1 MDDAPR
7 NLAIHT
13 VGLLDGVGPTTG
25 YPWAPGDKIYAADLN
40 MAISNS
46 SALGGIRGP
55 ANVLDYGADPT
66 GVMDSTA
73 AINTAISAGKG
84 VFIPTGTY
92 RINGQI
98 NVLPGT
104 TVQGAGVKSTFL
116 MIDQQFSPTALGVI
130 SLNGFETAS
139 PALHD
144 FSIMFAQP
152 TDTVTTAVGTIGAT
166 GSVTV
171 IVASATG
178 IAVGNYIAG
187 PNAAIPALATVT
199 AIAGTVLTLSTPTV
213 APGVANG
220 DVLRFGPSRANFK
233 TLASGG
239 TSVMG
244 GTGVKYPPAI
254 YAPGTQTGRPHLQD
268 VYVGGAWDGIFMS
281 GNVVPFIANI
291 EMGALNIGWQTDGGL
306 DVTHVKNWRSW
317 PFNLFSNIQMGA
329 FNTHHDGVPNAW
341 QLGRIDGL
349 IASGITFVDANFVTT
364 VNANLPGGLP
374 VPWLIT
380 DLLLDNTSDLVV
392 AGGTLRITNMVRGSS
407 THPPGSPSAIQITG
421 GITDIVNGHIIQNG
435 TVPTVSL
442 TGGRFMLSG
451 SDIIMANGITSFVN
465 QTGGVLVLSGN
476 YITGVP
482 VVTTPIINQTGGV
495 IIVQGNAAHGATSGV
510 VISVGADDPHNTI
523 LGNDFQEYTI
533 ALPAGALQG
542 IYQTGPITWPNG
554 RFLNG
559 LTVGPPAV
567 AGAAANLNLTTSA
580 GAQRA
585 LVVYTDGNLRWGLT
599 FTGADPGDGSNTGS
613 DLVLVSS
620 NDSGAFLHQPLSIK
634 RATGTLVMESLE
646 TAAFLLSGNPAAVP
660 AGRQTVTG
668 AKGGNTALAS
678 LLTALAA
685 FGLITDSTTA

>member
-104 TVQGAGVKSTFL
+104 TVQGAGVKSTYL
-116 MIDQQFSPTALGVI
+116 TIDQRFSPTALGVF
-130 SLNGFETAS
+130 SLNGYETAS
-139 PALHD
+139 PMLRD
-144 FSIMFAQP
+144 LSMTFAQP

-220 DVLRFGPSRANFK
+220 DVLRFGPSRVNMQ
-233 TLASGG
+233 TLAAGG

-244 GTGVKYPPAI
+244 GTGVRYPPAI
-254 YAPGTQTGRPHLQD
+254 YGPATQTNRFHLENL
-268 VYVGGAWDGIFMS
+268 YIGGAWDGIS
-281 GNVVPFIANI
+281 ALGNVAPNIRNI
-291 EMGALNIGWQTDGGL
+291 EMGALNIGWNADGAL
-306 DVTHVKNWRSW
+306 DSVHVNSWRSW
-317 PFNLFSNIQMGA
+317 LYGFSQSNQMGV
-329 FNTHHDGVPNAW
+329 FNVHHDGLTLGW

-349 IASGITFVDANFVTT
+349 
-364 VNANLPGGLP
+364 NAP
-374 VPWLIT
+374 
-380 DLLLDNTSDLVV
+380 TSLSSM
-392 AGGTLRITNMVRGSS
+392 RILSPPPMPTSRAVRLCHGSS
-407 THPPGSPSAIQITG
+407 PGCSW
-421 GITDIVNGHIIQNG
+421 
-435 TVPTVSL
+435 
-442 TGGRFMLSG
+442 
-451 SDIIMANGITSFVN
+451 
-465 QTGGVLVLSGN
+465 
-476 YITGVP
+476 
-482 VVTTPIINQTGGV
+482 TT
-495 IIVQGNAAHGATSGV
+495 
-510 VISVGADDPHNTI
+510 
-523 LGNDFQEYTI
+523 
-533 ALPAGALQG
+533 
-542 IYQTGPITWPNG
+542 
-554 RFLNG
+554 R
-559 LTVGPPAV
+559 
-567 AGAAANLNLTTSA
+567 
-580 GAQRA
+580 
-585 LVVYTDGNLRWGLT
+585 
-599 FTGADPGDGSNTGS
+599 
-613 DLVLVSS
+613 
-620 NDSGAFLHQPLSIK
+620 
-634 RATGTLVMESLE
+634 
-646 TAAFLLSGNPAAVP
+646 
-660 AGRQTVTG
+660 
-668 AKGGNTALAS
+668 
-678 LLTALAA
+678 
-685 FGLITDSTTA
+685 LIW